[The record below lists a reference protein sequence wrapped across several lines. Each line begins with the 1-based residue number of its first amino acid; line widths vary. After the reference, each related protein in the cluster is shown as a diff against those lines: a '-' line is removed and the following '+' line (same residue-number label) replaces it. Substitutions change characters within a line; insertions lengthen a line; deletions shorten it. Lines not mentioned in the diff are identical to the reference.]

1 MFKRIWSVIQ
11 KEFLHI
17 LRDRRTLAVVIV
29 LPVAQLLVFGY
40 AVETEVR
47 HLPTLVVDHDRS
59 QASWQYLEKLFNTTY
74 FDFHGYAASQTELI
88 AAIDD
93 GRAKVAIVIP
103 ARFAVDLGRSA
114 AQALL
119 IIDGSD
125 PVVARSALSAATTA
139 SQAYAV
145 ELLGRRVSRRGGG
158 LVETPI
164 DLRTRLLYNPDM
176 RSVDFM
182 VPGILGLI
190 MQTQTLLL
198 TAFAVVRERERGTME
213 QLLVTPIRPWE
224 LLLGKISPYVV
235 FTLLNM
241 AMVLTIGVFW
251 FGVPFKGSLVLLFM
265 LSMLF
270 LFSSLGLGLLIST
283 VANNQQQAQQMA
295 ALILL
300 PSLLLSGYIF
310 PRESMPRLIRDI
322 GALFPLTYFLQIVR
336 GIILKGVG
344 LTYLKSDIL
353 PLAVFSLTVFGISV
367 VSFRRRLE

>member
-1 MFKRIWSVIQ
+1 MIRRIWSVLQ
-11 KEFLHI
+11 KEFRHI
-17 LRDRRTLAVVIV
+17 LRDRRTLTVMVV

-47 HLPTLVVDHDRS
+47 HQPTVVVDDDRS
-59 QASWQYLEKLFNTTY
+59 QESWRYLEKLFNTTY
-74 FDFHGYAASQTELI
+74 LDFHGYVSSQRELI
-88 AAIDD
+88 AAIDR
-93 GRAKVAIVIP
+93 GQAKVGVVIP
-103 ARFAVDLGRSA
+103 AHFVADLGRSQ
-114 AQALL
+114 AQALV

-125 PVVARSALSAATTA
+125 PGVARSALSAASTA
-139 SQAYAV
+139 SQEYSV
-145 ELLGRRVSRRGGG
+145 ELMAESVSRRGGG
-158 LVETPI
+158 TLRTPI

-190 MQTQTLLL
+190 MQTQTLML

-224 LLLGKISPYVV
+224 LLLGKIAPYVL

-241 AMVLTIGVFW
+241 GMVLAIGVFW
-251 FGVPFKGSLVLLFM
+251 FGVAFKGSLLLLVA

-283 VANNQQQAQQMA
+283 VATNQVQAQQMA
-295 ALILL
+295 TLILL

-310 PRESMPRLIRDI
+310 PRESMPVLIRDV

-344 LTYLKSDIL
+344 LGCLRDYVA
-353 PLAVFSLTVFGISV
+353 PLAVLSLLVFGVSA

>member
-1 MFKRIWSVIQ
+1 VQ
-11 KEFLHI
+11 
-17 LRDRRTLAVVIV
+17 
-29 LPVAQLLVFGY
+29 
-40 AVETEVR
+40 
-47 HLPTLVVDHDRS
+47 
-59 QASWQYLEKLFNTTY
+59 
-74 FDFHGYAASQTELI
+74 
-88 AAIDD
+88 
-93 GRAKVAIVIP
+93 
-103 ARFAVDLGRSA
+103 
-114 AQALL
+114 
-119 IIDGSD
+119 
-125 PVVARSALSAATTA
+125 
-139 SQAYAV
+139 
-145 ELLGRRVSRRGGG
+145 
-158 LVETPI
+158 TPI

-224 LLLGKISPYVV
+224 LLLGKITPYVV
-235 FTLLNM
+235 FALLNI
-241 AMVLTIGVFW
+241 AMILMIGVFW
-251 FGVPFKGSLVLLFM
+251 FGVPFKGSLLLLFA

-283 VANNQQQAQQMA
+283 VATNQLQAQQLS

-344 LTYLKSDIL
+344 LAFLSRDVV
-353 PLAVFSLTVFGISV
+353 PLAVFSLVVFGVSA
-367 VSFRRRLE
+367 VSFRRRLD